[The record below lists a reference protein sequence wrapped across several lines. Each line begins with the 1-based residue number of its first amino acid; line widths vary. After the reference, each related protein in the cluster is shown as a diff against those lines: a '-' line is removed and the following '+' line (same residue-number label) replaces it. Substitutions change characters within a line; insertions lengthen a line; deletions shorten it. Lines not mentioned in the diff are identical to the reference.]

1 LGLRIVDF
9 VGQSFRDAN
18 FDAEVGDGGQ
28 STARGRSLHIYQFM
42 KKVTGKYIISLAR
55 YALDMISHNS
65 PGLFLTADA
74 REACSMRK

>member
-1 LGLRIVDF
+1 

-55 YALDMISHNS
+55 YAS
-65 PGLFLTADA
+65 PLSPDKAGLCN
-74 REACSMRK
+74 ACRPFKVVLLRLI